1 MGYFGYSHGYS
12 NKCSQWR
19 RRYVPFGKPLAP
31 FERWIPR
38 LKPARKIAHTL
49 RVLTWNIC
57 GTPGVSKVRARVQP
71 NALRMRLSAAATP

>member
-1 MGYFGYSHGYS
+1 
-12 NKCSQWR
+12 
-19 RRYVPFGKPLAP
+19 VPFGKPLAP

-71 NALRMRLSAAATP
+71 NTLRMRLSAAATPKAVSANGANIYWGLKTDRLAA

>member
-1 MGYFGYSHGYS
+1 MLSR
-12 NKCSQWR
+12 C
-19 RRYVPFGKPLAP
+19 RYVPFGKPLAP

-57 GTPGVSKVRARVQP
+57 GAPGVSKVRANATKRVR
-71 NALRMRLSAAATP
+71 LRLSAAQRLKP